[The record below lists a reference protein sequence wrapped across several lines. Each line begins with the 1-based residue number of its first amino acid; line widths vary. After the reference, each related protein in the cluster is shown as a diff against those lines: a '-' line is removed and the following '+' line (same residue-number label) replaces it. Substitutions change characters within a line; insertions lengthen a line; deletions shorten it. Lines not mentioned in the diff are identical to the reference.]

1 MCFFLLSLLAAMT
14 STSATA
20 ATGRV
25 ECNSLPSKILAHSV
39 NYCVILPPSYDTDKT
54 RKYPVLYFFHG
65 LGDNEQMF
73 IHTGGFTLV
82 EDFWERGQLGEF
94 LIATPNPGASF
105 YINSRHATTRQQDVL
120 S

>member
-1 MCFFLLSLLAAMT
+1 MNFANSFGLRYSHLSFRARRLGRGICFFLLPLLAAMT

-25 ECNSLPSKILAHSV
+25 ECNSLPSKILAHPV
-39 NYCVILPPSYDTDKT
+39 NYCVILPSSYDTDKT

-73 IHTGGFTLV
+73 IHAGGFNLV
-82 EDFWERGQLGEF
+82 EDLWERGQMGEF
-94 LIATPNPGASF
+94 RN
-105 YINSRHATTRQQDVL
+105 
-120 S
+120 